1 MDKRER
7 GRGEGRGG
15 DGGERMTI
23 IIREEVSNSRG
34 RGSSWE
40 GLGGWRGTEE
50 QKQCKYDI
58 LKQFLS

>member
-1 MDKRER
+1 M
-7 GRGEGRGG
+7 GGGG

-23 IIREEVSNSRG
+23 IMGDEVSNSRG
-34 RGSSWE
+34 RGGSGE

-50 QKQCKYDI
+50 WKQCKYDI